1 MPKIVKFNVID
12 LETKV
17 VIPNIT
23 PDEVCE
29 KINICRRYLTKCV
42 NENKVVKGRYKIEK
56 FEPNI
61 DDDKINS
68 ISLSDL
74 KDWDKIRIP
83 INKALNISGK
93 SIKLIC
99 PDLGE

>member
-23 PDEVCE
+23 SDEVCE
-29 KINICRRYLTKCV
+29 RINICRRYLTKCV
-42 NENKVVKGRYKIEK
+42 NENKVAKGRYKIEK

-68 ISLSDL
+68 LSFEDL

>member
-17 VIPNIT
+17 VIVNIT
-23 PDEVCE
+23 SDEVCE
-29 KINICRRYLTKCV
+29 RLNICRRYLTKCI
-42 NENKVVKGRYKIEK
+42 NEKKVVKGRYKIEK

-68 ISLSDL
+68 LSFEDL
-74 KDWDKIRIP
+74 KDWDKICKP

-99 PDLGE
+99 PDLGV

>member
-23 PDEVCE
+23 SDEVCE
-29 KINICRRYLTKCV
+29 RINICRRYLTKCV
-42 NENKVVKGRYKIEK
+42 NENKVAKGRYKIEK
-56 FEPNI
+56 FEPNN
-61 DDDKINS
+61 DDKMN
-68 ISLSDL
+68 SLSFEDL

-99 PDLGE
+99 PDLGV

>member
-23 PDEVCE
+23 SDEVCE
-29 KINICRRYLTKCV
+29 RINICRRYLTKCV
-42 NENKVVKGRYKIEK
+42 NENKVAKGRYRIEK
-56 FEPNI
+56 FEPNN
-61 DDDKINS
+61 DDKMNS
-68 ISLSDL
+68 ISFEDL

-99 PDLGE
+99 PDLGV

>member
-23 PDEVCE
+23 SDEVCE
-29 KINICRRYLTKCV
+29 RLNICRRYLTKCV
-42 NENKVVKGRYKIEK
+42 NENKVAKGRYKIEK
-56 FEPNI
+56 FEPNN
-61 DDDKINS
+61 DDKMN
-68 ISLSDL
+68 SLSFEDL
-74 KDWDKIRIP
+74 KDWDKIRKP
-83 INKALNISGK
+83 INKALKNSGK

-99 PDLGE
+99 PDLGV

>member
-23 PDEVCE
+23 SDEVCE
-29 KINICRRYLTKCV
+29 RINICRRYLTKCV
-42 NENKVVKGRYKIEK
+42 NENKVAKGRYKIER
-56 FEPNI
+56 FEPNN
-61 DDDKINS
+61 DDKMN
-68 ISLSDL
+68 SLSFEDL
-74 KDWDKIRIP
+74 KDWDKICKP
-83 INKALNISGK
+83 LNKALKKRGK

-99 PDLGE
+99 PNLGE

>member
-23 PDEVCE
+23 SDEVCE
-29 KINICRRYLTKCV
+29 RLNICRRYLTKCV
-42 NENKVVKGRYKIEK
+42 NENKVAKGRYKIEK
-56 FEPNI
+56 FEPNN
-61 DDDKINS
+61 DDKMN
-68 ISLSDL
+68 SLSLEDL

-99 PDLGE
+99 PDLGV

>member
-23 PDEVCE
+23 SDEVCE
-29 KINICRRYLTKCV
+29 RINICRRYLTKCV
-42 NENKVVKGRYKIEK
+42 NENKIAKGRYKIEK
-56 FEPNI
+56 FEPNN
-61 DDDKINS
+61 DDKMN
-68 ISLSDL
+68 SLSFEDL

-99 PDLGE
+99 SDLGV

>member
-23 PDEVCE
+23 SEEVCE
-29 KINICRRYLTKCV
+29 RINICRRYLTKCV
-42 NENKVVKGRYKIEK
+42 NENKVAKGRYKIEK
-56 FEPNI
+56 FEPNN
-61 DDDKINS
+61 DDKMNS
-68 ISLSDL
+68 ISFEDL

-99 PDLGE
+99 PDLGV

>member
-23 PDEVCE
+23 SDEVCE
-29 KINICRRYLTKCV
+29 RINICRRYLTKCV
-42 NENKVVKGRYKIEK
+42 NENKVAKGRYKIEK
-56 FEPNI
+56 FEPNN
-61 DDDKINS
+61 DDKMN
-68 ISLSDL
+68 SLSFEDL
-74 KDWDKIRIP
+74 KDWDKICKP
-83 INKALNISGK
+83 LNKALKKRGK

-99 PDLGE
+99 PDLGV

>member
-23 PDEVCE
+23 SEEVCE
-29 KINICRRYLTKCV
+29 RINICRRYLTKCV
-42 NENKVVKGRYKIEK
+42 NENKVAKGRYKIER
-56 FEPNI
+56 FEPNN
-61 DDDKINS
+61 DDKMN
-68 ISLSDL
+68 SLSFEDL
-74 KDWDKIRIP
+74 KDWDKICKP
-83 INKALNISGK
+83 LNKALKKRGK

-99 PDLGE
+99 PNLGE

>member
-1 MPKIVKFNVID
+1 MPKIVKYNVID

-23 PDEVCE
+23 SDEVCE
-29 KINICRRYLTKCV
+29 RINICRRYLTKCV
-42 NENKVVKGRYKIEK
+42 NENKVAKGRYKIEK
-56 FEPNI
+56 FEPNN
-61 DDDKINS
+61 DDKVNS
-68 ISLSDL
+68 ISFEDL

-99 PDLGE
+99 PDLGV

>member
-1 MPKIVKFNVID
+1 MPKRVKFNVID

-23 PDEVCE
+23 SDEVCE
-29 KINICRRYLTKCV
+29 RINICRRYLTKCV
-42 NENKVVKGRYKIEK
+42 NENKVAKGRYRIER
-56 FEPNI
+56 FEPNN
-61 DDDKINS
+61 DDKMNS
-68 ISLSDL
+68 ISFEDL

>member
-23 PDEVCE
+23 SDEVCE
-29 KINICRRYLTKCV
+29 RINICRRYLTKCV
-42 NENKVVKGRYKIEK
+42 NENKVAKGRYKIER
-56 FEPNI
+56 FEPNN
-61 DDDKINS
+61 DDKMN
-68 ISLSDL
+68 SLSFEDL

-99 PDLGE
+99 PDLGV

>member
-23 PDEVCE
+23 SDEVCE
-29 KINICRRYLTKCV
+29 RLNICRRYLTKCV
-42 NENKVVKGRYKIEK
+42 NENKVAKGRYKIEK
-56 FEPNI
+56 FEPNN
-61 DDDKINS
+61 DDKMNS
-68 ISLSDL
+68 ISFEDL

-99 PDLGE
+99 PDLGV

>member
-23 PDEVCE
+23 SDEVCE
-29 KINICRRYLTKCV
+29 RINICRRYLTKCV
-42 NENKVVKGRYKIEK
+42 NEKKVAKGRYRIEK

-61 DDDKINS
+61 DDEKINS
-68 ISLSDL
+68 ISFEDL

-99 PDLGE
+99 PDLGV

>member
-23 PDEVCE
+23 SEEVCE
-29 KINICRRYLTKCV
+29 RINICRRYLTKCV
-42 NENKVVKGRYKIEK
+42 NENKVAKGRYKIEK
-56 FEPNI
+56 FEPNN
-61 DDDKINS
+61 DDKMNS
-68 ISLSDL
+68 ISFEDL

-83 INKALNISGK
+83 IKKALNISGK

-99 PDLGE
+99 PDLGV

>member
-23 PDEVCE
+23 SDEVCE
-29 KINICRRYLTKCV
+29 RINICRRYLTKCV
-42 NENKVVKGRYKIEK
+42 NENKVAKGRYKIEK
-56 FEPNI
+56 FEPNN
-61 DDDKINS
+61 DDKMNS
-68 ISLSDL
+68 ISFEDL
-74 KDWDKIRIP
+74 KDWDKIRKP
-83 INKALNISGK
+83 INKALKNSGK

-99 PDLGE
+99 PDLGV

>member
-1 MPKIVKFNVID
+1 MPKIVKYNVID

-23 PDEVCE
+23 SDEVCE
-29 KINICRRYLTKCV
+29 RINICRRYLTKCV
-42 NENKVVKGRYKIEK
+42 NENKVAKGRYKIEK
-56 FEPNI
+56 FEPNN
-61 DDDKINS
+61 DDKMNS
-68 ISLSDL
+68 ISFEDL

>member
-1 MPKIVKFNVID
+1 MPKRVKFNVID

-23 PDEVCE
+23 SDEVCE
-29 KINICRRYLTKCV
+29 RLNICRRYLTKCI
-42 NENKVVKGRYKIEK
+42 NENKVAKGRYKIEK

-68 ISLSDL
+68 LSFEDL
-74 KDWDKIRIP
+74 KDWDKICKP
-83 INKALNISGK
+83 LNKALKKINKQIPITCES
-93 SIKLIC
+93 L
-99 PDLGE
+99 

>member
-23 PDEVCE
+23 SDEVCE
-29 KINICRRYLTKCV
+29 RINICRRYLTKCV
-42 NENKVVKGRYKIEK
+42 NENKVAKGRYKIEK
-56 FEPNI
+56 FEPNN
-61 DDDKINS
+61 DDKMNS
-68 ISLSDL
+68 ISFEDL

-99 PDLGE
+99 PDLGDQ

>member
-23 PDEVCE
+23 SDEVCE
-29 KINICRRYLTKCV
+29 RINICRRYLTKCV
-42 NENKVVKGRYKIEK
+42 NENKVVKGRYRIER
-56 FEPNI
+56 FEPNN
-61 DDDKINS
+61 DDKMN
-68 ISLSDL
+68 SLSFEDL

-93 SIKLIC
+93 SIKFIC
-99 PDLGE
+99 PDLGV

>member
-1 MPKIVKFNVID
+1 MPKKVKFNVID

-23 PDEVCE
+23 SDEVCE
-29 KINICRRYLTKCV
+29 RINICRRYLTKCV
-42 NENKVVKGRYKIEK
+42 NENKVAKGRYKIEK
-56 FEPNI
+56 FEPNN
-61 DDDKINS
+61 DDKMNS
-68 ISLSDL
+68 ISFEDL

-83 INKALNISGK
+83 INKALKNSGK

-99 PDLGE
+99 PNLGE

>member
-23 PDEVCE
+23 SDEVCE
-29 KINICRRYLTKCV
+29 RINICRRYLTKCV
-42 NENKVVKGRYKIEK
+42 NEKKVAKGRYRIEK

-61 DDDKINS
+61 DDEKINS
-68 ISLSDL
+68 ISFEDL

-99 PDLGE
+99 PNLGE

>member
-23 PDEVCE
+23 SDEVCE
-29 KINICRRYLTKCV
+29 RINICRRYLTKCV
-42 NENKVVKGRYKIEK
+42 NENKVAKGRYKIEK
-56 FEPNI
+56 FEPNN
-61 DDDKINS
+61 DDKMN
-68 ISLSDL
+68 SLSFEDL
-74 KDWDKIRIP
+74 KDWDEICKP
-83 INKALNISGK
+83 LNKALKKRGK

-99 PDLGE
+99 PDLGV

>member
-23 PDEVCE
+23 SDEVCE
-29 KINICRRYLTKCV
+29 RINICRRYLTKCV
-42 NENKVVKGRYKIEK
+42 NENKVAKGRYKIEK
-56 FEPNI
+56 FEPNN
-61 DDDKINS
+61 DDKMN
-68 ISLSDL
+68 SLSFEDL

>member
-23 PDEVCE
+23 SDEVC
-29 KINICRRYLTKCV
+29 KRINICRRYLTKCV
-42 NENKVVKGRYKIEK
+42 NENKAAKGRYKIEK
-56 FEPNI
+56 FEPKI

-68 ISLSDL
+68 LSFEDL
-74 KDWDKIRIP
+74 KDWDKICKP
-83 INKALNISGK
+83 LNKALKKLNKQIPISC
-93 SIKLIC
+93 S
-99 PDLGE
+99 DL

>member
-17 VIPNIT
+17 VIPNIAS
-23 PDEVCE
+23 DEVCE
-29 KINICRRYLTKCV
+29 RLNICRRYLTYCV

-56 FEPNI
+56 FEPKI

-68 ISLSDL
+68 LSFEDL
-74 KDWDKIRIP
+74 KDWDKIRKP
-83 INKALNISGK
+83 LNKALKKLNKQIPISC
-93 SIKLIC
+93 S
-99 PDLGE
+99 DL

>member
-23 PDEVCE
+23 SDEVCE
-29 KINICRRYLTKCV
+29 RINICRRYLTKCV
-42 NENKVVKGRYKIEK
+42 NENKVAKGRYKIEK
-56 FEPNI
+56 LEPNN
-61 DDDKINS
+61 DDKMNS
-68 ISLSDL
+68 ISFEDL

>member
-1 MPKIVKFNVID
+1 MPKIVKYNVID

-23 PDEVCE
+23 SDEVCE
-29 KINICRRYLTKCV
+29 RLNICRRYLTKCV
-42 NENKVVKGRYKIEK
+42 NENKVAKGRYKIEK
-56 FEPNI
+56 FEPNN
-61 DDDKINS
+61 DDKMNS
-68 ISLSDL
+68 ISFEDL

-99 PDLGE
+99 PDLGV

>member
-23 PDEVCE
+23 SDEVC
-29 KINICRRYLTKCV
+29 KRINICRRYLTDCV
-42 NENKVVKGRYKIEK
+42 NSKNKVVKGRYKIEK

-68 ISLSDL
+68 LSFEDL
-74 KDWDKIRIP
+74 KDWDKICKP
-83 INKALNISGK
+83 LNKALKKINKQIPITCES
-93 SIKLIC
+93 L
-99 PDLGE
+99 

>member
-1 MPKIVKFNVID
+1 MPKRVKFNVID

-23 PDEVCE
+23 SDEVC
-29 KINICRRYLTKCV
+29 KRINICRRYLTNCV
-42 NENKVVKGRYKIEK
+42 NENKVAKGRYKIEK

-74 KDWDKIRIP
+74 KDWDKICKP
-83 INKALNISGK
+83 LNKALKKINKQIP
-93 SIKLIC
+93 ITC
-99 PDLGE
+99 PDL

>member
-23 PDEVCE
+23 SDEVCE
-29 KINICRRYLTKCV
+29 RLNICRRYLTKCI
-42 NENKVVKGRYKIEK
+42 NEKKVVKGRYKIEK

-68 ISLSDL
+68 LSFEDL

-99 PDLGE
+99 PDLGV

>member
-1 MPKIVKFNVID
+1 MPKRVKFNVID

-23 PDEVCE
+23 SDEVCE
-29 KINICRRYLTKCV
+29 RLNICRRYLTKCV
-42 NENKVVKGRYKIEK
+42 NEKKVVKGRYKIEK
-56 FEPNI
+56 FEPNN
-61 DDDKINS
+61 DDKMNS
-68 ISLSDL
+68 ISFEDL

-99 PDLGE
+99 PDLGV